1 MTEKPI
7 FNQITIR
14 NTHNSPIKKICFV
27 PICSRRRPQQ
37 QEQLPPRH
45 QQRGASS
52 CRLSSCSGVHCWR
65 AHMPFENPRVG
76 SDCGSRDETMH
87 KCRRTPTHPST
98 TTVGKEKVCKT
109 RGWCRWYG
117 SCPTASGSN
126 DSLRVSCR
134 PWFTFLH
141 LTHFFGRW
149 SQADLRQR

>member
-14 NTHNSPIKKICFV
+14 NTHNSPIKKFAL
-27 PICSRRRPQQ
+27 SRSAVGGGRSSK
-37 QEQLPPRH
+37 
-45 QQRGASS
+45 SS
-52 CRLSSCSGVHCWR
+52 CRRGTSSGVRQVADFFLQRCSLLARTHAVRKSTSWIR
-65 AHMPFENPRVG
+65 LRFPRRNNAQMPKDANT
-76 SDCGSRDETMH
+76 S
-87 KCRRTPTHPST
+87 ST

-109 RGWCRWYG
+109 RGWCRWCG

-134 PWFTFLH
+134 PWFTFFLH
-141 LTHFFGRW
+141 LTQFFGRW